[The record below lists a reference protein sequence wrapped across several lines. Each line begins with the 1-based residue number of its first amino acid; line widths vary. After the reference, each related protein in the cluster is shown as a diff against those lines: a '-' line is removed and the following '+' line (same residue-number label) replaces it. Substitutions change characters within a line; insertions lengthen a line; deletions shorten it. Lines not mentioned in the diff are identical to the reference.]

1 MKRLFCVLLA
11 VLMCIDLLQLRV
23 SADGEQ
29 PAHMYSSALLE
40 ASTRMLIG
48 GQDPETV
55 LPVGTLTKLMTVYLA
70 AEAVHEGRLTL
81 NEPVKI
87 SPKAER
93 IPGATVWLTAG
104 EEITVRELLMAVI
117 IGNANDAAAAL
128 ACRLSGDEAA
138 FVMEMNAAAFTLG
151 MRHTRF
157 ADCTGISDE
166 NRSTARE
173 IGMLCCVLLEYDFLV
188 PFLSAWRDHIRDG
201 KTELVNE
208 NRLTRT
214 YEGILGMKAGHGD
227 ASGYTLALAAE
238 RDGMRFV
245 SVILGCDGTDERFT
259 YAKNLLSQ
267 GFSGFTVTT
276 PDLSAEF
283 MRPVPV
289 RGGTENAV
297 LAETDA
303 LYAAAVPKGKRVSA
317 VVILPKCIAAPVEAG
332 QAIGTAAFYC
342 GDSLLYETAL
352 IAADP
357 VPKRGFSEA
366 LTMLLAKLC
375 K

>member
-1 MKRLFCVLLA
+1 MKRIFCVILAMLFCIE
-11 VLMCIDLLQLRV
+11 MRV

-29 PAHMYSSALLE
+29 PAHVYSSALLE

-48 GQDPETV
+48 GQEPETE

-70 AEAVHEGRLTL
+70 AEAVADGRLT
-81 NEPVKI
+81 PDGIVRV

-117 IGNANDAAAAL
+117 IGNANDAATAL
-128 ACRLSGDEAA
+128 ACRVSGDEAA

-173 IGMLCCVLLEYDFLV
+173 IGMLCCALLEYDFLI
-188 PFLSAWRDHIRDG
+188 PILTTWRDHIRDG

-227 ASGYTLALAAE
+227 ASGYVLTLAAE

-245 SVILGCDGTDERFT
+245 SVILGCDDADERFT

-289 RGGTENAV
+289 RGGTEDAV
-297 LAETDA
+297 LVEMDA
-303 LYAAAVPKGKRVSA
+303 LYAAAVPKGKHISA
-317 VVILPKCIAAPVEAG
+317 EVILPKRVAAPVAAG
-332 QAIGTAAFYC
+332 QVIGAAAFYC
-342 GDSLLYETAL
+342 GDTLLYETAL

-357 VPKRGFSEA
+357 VPKRGFWEA